1 MVRLWRKMAPSV
13 LFFRV
18 KHIRTSPSLRPSG
31 PKTEVTASV
40 TTPGASLGKQ
50 LKRAEE
56 KAVPRHITGGS
67 SDHTG
72 AVHAAGFRK
81 HTTPAG

>member
-18 KHIRTSPSLRPSG
+18 KHTRTSPSLRPWG
-31 PKTEVTASV
+31 PNTEATAMV
-40 TTPGASLGKQ
+40 TTPGASLGKR
-50 LKRAEE
+50 LKRFEE
-56 KAVPRHITGGS
+56 KAVPRHITGVS

-72 AVHAAGFRK
+72 AVCMLQGQGSA
-81 HTTPAG
+81 PL